1 MIGYGAEDSH
11 FVLEL
16 TYNYG
21 IESYQL
27 GNDFQVCV
35 CVQPLDI
42 PTLYQS
48 LDSSSTIGC

>member
-21 IESYQL
+21 IGRYQL
-27 GNDFQVCV
+27 GNDFQVI
-35 CVQPLDI
+35 LSFTFSMSATFSILKDW
-42 PTLYQS
+42 LS
-48 LDSSSTIGC
+48 

>member
-21 IESYQL
+21 IGSYEL
-27 GNDFQVCV
+27 GNDFQVLYMCV
-35 CVQPLDI
+35 CYNVTI
-42 PTLYQS
+42 AVTVES
-48 LDSSSTIGC
+48 LCSL

>member
-21 IESYQL
+21 VGSYQL
-27 GNDFQVCV
+27 GNDFQVYCMQLFHV
-35 CVQPLDI
+35 V
-42 PTLYQS
+42 TV
-48 LDSSSTIGC
+48 